1 MGQKTHPIGFRLGVN
16 KTWCSR
22 WYSVR
27 DYATFL
33 HQDLQVREFV
43 KKKLKHAGV
52 SRIDIERVAG
62 KMKINVHTAR
72 PGIVIGKKGTGID
85 ALRAEVQN
93 IIKSEVFINI
103 LEVRKAEADAQL
115 IAESIAD
122 QLEKRIAFRRAM
134 KKAMSQ
140 AFKFGVNGIKVQ
152 CSGRLAG
159 AEIARVERYAEGSV
173 PLHTL
178 RADID
183 FGFAEALTTYGQIG
197 VKVWVYKGEVLGGR
211 NRLLENAGAGA
222 VAPTPNTQ
230 TQEEVAQS

>member
-16 KTWCSR
+16 KTWSSR
-22 WYSVR
+22 WFSVK
-27 DYATFL
+27 DYAAFL
-33 HQDLQVREFV
+33 HEDLKIRDFL
-43 KKKLKHAGV
+43 KAKLRHAGV

-62 KMKINVHTAR
+62 KVKINIHTAR
-72 PGIVIGKKGTGID
+72 PGIVIGKKGSGID
-85 ALRAEVQN
+85 QVRAEAQKLS
-93 IIKSEVFINI
+93 KSEIFVNV

-115 IAESIAD
+115 ISENIAD

-140 AFKFGVNGIKVQ
+140 AFKFGVSGIKIQ
-152 CSGRLAG
+152 CSGRLGG

-183 FGFAEALTTYGQIG
+183 YGTAEALTTYGLIG
-197 VKVWVYKGEVLGGR
+197 IKVWVYKGEFIGKQVR
-211 NRLLENAGAGA
+211 SEFAESVPA
-222 VAPTPNTQ
+222 TPV
-230 TQEEVAQS
+230 EKAEGH

>member
-16 KTWCSR
+16 KTWNSR
-22 WYSVR
+22 WFSVR
-27 DYATFL
+27 DYAKFL
-33 HQDLQVREFV
+33 HQDLQIREFV
-43 KKKLKHAGV
+43 KKKLKHGGV

-62 KMKINVHTAR
+62 KIKVNVHTAR

-85 ALRAEVQN
+85 QLRAEVLKL
-93 IIKSEVFINI
+93 IGTEVFINI

-115 IAESIAD
+115 IAESITD
-122 QLEKRIAFRRAM
+122 QLERRVAFRRAM

-140 AFKFGVNGIKVQ
+140 AFKFGVNGIKIQ
-152 CSGRLAG
+152 CSGRLGG

-183 FGFAEALTTYGQIG
+183 YGFSEALTTYGQIG
-197 VKVWVYKGEVLGGR
+197 VKVWVFKGETLGKQRPDYRGTSTATPVPTPQDQP
-211 NRLLENAGAGA
+211 AGA
-222 VAPTPNTQ
+222 
-230 TQEEVAQS
+230 